1 MGIPSYFSYIVKNHP
16 QIIKQF
22 NPNVQVQE
30 TECFNNLY
38 LDCNSIIYDS
48 FYKMDF
54 TNNNISRENREDA
67 IIQSVLSKIE
77 EYIYTIR
84 PSDKIYIAFDG
95 VAPFAKM
102 EQQRQRRYK
111 SYYQSMIS
119 ESILPKKTKDPWN
132 TIAITPGT
140 NFMRDLNEKT
150 IHYFANQHEKYNVK
164 KIIVSGSNESGEGE
178 HKLFQYIRSSSEE
191 HRGTKSIVY
200 GLDADLIMLSMN
212 HLSYTS
218 IYLYRETPQFIQNI
232 SKDLEPNKSY
242 LMDIPLL
249 SETLAREMNM
259 NSVGPGPGPGPDK
272 DSDSVVKDYILLC
285 FFLGNDFMPHFPSFN
300 IRTGGLDKLLNAYSS
315 SNARGMVK
323 EGKIQW
329 KKVRQ
334 LVEIL
339 ASQEEKYFR
348 EEQKLRNRR
357 EKMVYQ
363 EDTPENKMRKWEAI
377 PNYDRVI
384 EKFIDP
390 FKPFWEYRYYM
401 SLFEIETEEEI
412 REAKIRDICVKYLEG
427 LEWCLKYYSTS
438 CPDWRWSYRYH
449 YPPLMKD
456 LLRYIPYFEKE
467 LVPFQRENPVTE
479 ITQLCYVLPKQSIY
493 LLPEKIMEKLSPR
506 KDEWYRTDCEIVWA
520 YCKYF
525 WESHIILPK
534 IDLNELEDLLY
545 KNKNNNKK

>member
-16 QIIKQF
+16 QIIQKFVPQPQKESF
-22 NPNVQVQE
+22 NH
-30 TECFNNLY
+30 LY

-48 FYKMDF
+48 FHKIDF
-54 TNNNISRENREDA
+54 TNISRENRESA
-67 IIQSVLSKIE
+67 IINSVLSKID
-77 EYIYTIR
+77 EYINTIR
-84 PSDKIYIAFDG
+84 PSDTIYIAFDG

-111 SYYQSMIS
+111 SYYQSMVS
-119 ESILPKKTKDPWN
+119 ESILPKKTEDPWN
-132 TIAITPGT
+132 TISITPGT
-140 NFMRDLNEKT
+140 TFMRDLNQKT
-150 IHYFANQHEKYNVK
+150 AKYYSNQHLKYNVK
-164 KIIVSGSNESGEGE
+164 KIIVSGSDEPGEGE
-178 HKLFQYIRSSSEE
+178 HKLFQYIRSSPQE
-191 HRGTKSIVY
+191 HHGTKSVVY

-212 HLSYTS
+212 HLPYTS
-218 IYLYRETPQFIQNI
+218 IYLYRETPQFIKNI
-232 SKDLEPNKSY
+232 SKDLEPNESY

-249 SETLAREMNM
+249 SETLAREMK
-259 NSVGPGPGPGPDK
+259 GPGE
-272 DSDSVVKDYILLC
+272 DSVVKDYILLC

-300 IRTGGLDKLLNAYSS
+300 IRMGGLDKLLNAYSS
-315 SNARGMVK
+315 SSGLRGMVK
-323 EGKIQW
+323 DGKIQW

-339 ASQEEKYFR
+339 ASQEEEYFR

-363 EDTPENKMRKWEAI
+363 EDTPENRMRKWEAT

-390 FKPFWEYRYYM
+390 FKPFWQNRYYL
-401 SLFEIETEEEI
+401 SLFEMEQEG
-412 REAKIRDICVKYLEG
+412 EAKEERIRDICINYLEG
-427 LEWCLKYYSTS
+427 LEWCMKYYSTS

-467 LVPFQRENPVTE
+467 LVPFQREKPVTE

-493 LLPEKIMEKLSPR
+493 LLPEKIMEKLKPR

-525 WESHIILPK
+525 WESHVILPK
-534 IDLNELEDLLY
+534 IELNELEDLLY
-545 KNKNNNKK
+545 K